1 MVPVTSRRGVALL
14 EVLVALPLTMLV
26 IGLATALLL
35 TQLRVTMA
43 GSARVE
49 STRTVSHASLVLAH
63 DVRALAAA
71 DLVTWTDS
79 SLQADIPILVGVTCG
94 APSAERLDVVATAG
108 PLGPLWRDAPA
119 AGDGVT
125 WAIADTSVVGD
136 AAADSARYAVAL
148 QAATSAPT
156 GCADSPLRGASS
168 PIRLTLAN
176 GVPTAALP
184 PPGVL
189 VVVRRRVEWRAYR
202 AADTET
208 WLGRREW
215 TAGGWTVIQPAVG
228 PLASVA
234 EGGLTLAVLRAD
246 GTPVLPGAPDARVVR
261 LRLRAPRRG
270 TPSGAGGQ
278 VDTLAMRITLR
289 GGR

>member
-1 MVPVTSRRGVALL
+1 MTGRRGATVL

-26 IGLATALLL
+26 IGLATGLLV
-35 TQLRVTMA
+35 TQLRVTMS

-49 STRTVSHASLVLAH
+49 ATRTVSHASLVLAH

-79 SLQADIPILVGVTCG
+79 SVQADVPVLVGVTCG
-94 APSAERLDVVATAG
+94 APSTDRLDLVATAG

-119 AGDGVT
+119 AGDGVS
-125 WAIADTSVVGD
+125 WAMADTSIAGD
-136 AAADSARYAVAL
+136 AVTDSARHAVSL
-148 QAATSAPT
+148 QSASSAPSA
-156 GCADSPLRGASS
+156 CADSPLRGPAS
-168 PIRLTLAN
+168 PIRLTLATS
-176 GVPTAALP
+176 VPNAVLP

-202 AADTET
+202 AADADT
-208 WLGRREW
+208 WLGRRER

-234 EGGLTLAVLRAD
+234 DGGLVLSVRRAD
-246 GTPVLPGAPDARVVR
+246 GSPALPGAPDARVVH

-270 TPSGAGGQ
+270 TPAGAGAQ
-278 VDTLAMRITLR
+278 VDTLALRITLR
-289 GGR
+289 GGH